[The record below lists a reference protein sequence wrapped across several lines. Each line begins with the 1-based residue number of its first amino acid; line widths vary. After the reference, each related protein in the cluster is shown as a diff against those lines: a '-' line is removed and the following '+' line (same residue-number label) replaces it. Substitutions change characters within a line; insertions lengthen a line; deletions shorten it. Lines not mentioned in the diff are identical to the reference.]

1 VVPDII
7 FNLISMGR
15 EQRKVIHYAHSF
27 VDEVYIFVNILYYFS
42 HYIIF
47 IIIYFYY
54 IDDTAMDK

>member
-1 VVPDII
+1 
-7 FNLISMGR
+7 MGR

-54 IDDTAMDK
+54 IDDTAVDK